1 MSTPPKVEIKR
12 YRRFPGWD
20 YSRGASLFITI
31 STLPRRPL
39 FGRIMAGKVELSPL
53 GLIMRESLEQM
64 PRLNPGI
71 LLFGHV
77 VMPDHVH
84 FNVHVDAG
92 LQEPLKVLGKAVSRF
107 KVYTT
112 KQAKLMGLVG
122 PSPIVGTAPCVASGA
137 SGDGRVAPGLLWQ
150 QGYHDRLCLTREFI
164 DSTERYIAYN
174 PLKWELMHGAVGG
187 LWIQEPLNAPCLDQG
202 DYWKGVGNA
211 ELLKGRI
218 VSLRVSR
225 EVRTSDQI
233 GAVVARMKKAVE
245 RGYVI
250 LSGYVSPGEKT
261 VRDMLCALPE
271 ARFIRILP
279 SCLPNA
285 RFKPESRYVGAF
297 SEGRYLEIA
306 KGNDEVEFGRAACL
320 DYNAEIVEIANAS
333 DGGLALYWRADGV
346 HRLGIAQP
354 SSLARGASSG
364 TAQPSSLA
372 RGPLSGVANLS
383 CDVQTVSERKGVVLP

>member
-1 MSTPPKVEIKR
+1 MATPPKVEIKR

-53 GLIMRESLEQM
+53 GLIVRESLEQM

-71 LLFGHV
+71 LLFGYV

-84 FNVHVDAG
+84 FNVHVD
-92 LQEPLKVLGKAVSRF
+92 
-107 KVYTT
+107 T
-112 KQAKLMGLVG
+112 
-122 PSPIVGTAPCVASGA
+122 
-137 SGDGRVAPGLLWQ
+137 
-150 QGYHDRLCLTREFI
+150 
-164 DSTERYIAYN
+164 
-174 PLKWELMHGAVGG
+174 
-187 LWIQEPLNAPCLDQG
+187 
-202 DYWKGVGNA
+202 
-211 ELLKGRI
+211 ELLNGRI

-233 GAVVARMKKAVE
+233 SAVVARMKNAVE

-250 LSGYVSPGEKT
+250 LSGYVSSGEKA

-333 DGGLALYWRADGV
+333 AGGMALYWRADGV
-346 HRLGIAQP
+346 HRLGI
-354 SSLARGASSG
+354 
-364 TAQPSSLA
+364 AQPSSLA

>member
-1 MSTPPKVEIKR
+1 MATPPKVEIKR

-53 GLIMRESLEQM
+53 GLIVRESLEQM

-71 LLFGHV
+71 LLFGYV

-92 LQEPLKVLGKAVSRF
+92 LQEPLKVLGKAVSRS

-122 PSPIVGTAPCVASGA
+122 
-137 SGDGRVAPGLLWQ
+137 PGLLWQ

-187 LWIQEPLNAPCLDQG
+187 LRIQEPLNAPCLDLG
-202 DYWKGVGNA
+202 DYWKGVGNT
-211 ELLKGRI
+211 ELLNGRI

-233 GAVVARMKKAVE
+233 GAVVARMKNAVE

-250 LSGYVSPGEKT
+250 LSGYVSSGEKA
-261 VRDMLCALPE
+261 VRDMPCATCC
-271 ARFIRILP
+271 AH
-279 SCLPNA
+279 
-285 RFKPESRYVGAF
+285 SR
-297 SEGRYLEIA
+297 
-306 KGNDEVEFGRAACL
+306 K
-320 DYNAEIVEIANAS
+320 
-333 DGGLALYWRADGV
+333 LALFVFSLHAFPMRDSSPKAGMLEPSRREDISKLPRGMT
-346 HRLGIAQP
+346 RL
-354 SSLARGASSG
+354 
-364 TAQPSSLA
+364 
-372 RGPLSGVANLS
+372 NL
-383 CDVQTVSERKGVVLP
+383 GVLPAWITMPRLSRLPMQVLEGWRCIGGPMGYIGWA